1 MTRTKWFLHH
11 GRVLEVRE
19 RRIMTNYQI
28 WIYEDGR
35 PISLHST
42 VRLVDVTAAL
52 AVGVDLLSRT
62 MADAV
67 ADVLQGRFAVD
78 EPSGLVAAE

>member
-1 MTRTKWFLHH
+1 MTRTKWLLYR

-19 RRIMTNYQI
+19 RRVMTSYQI
-28 WIYEDGR
+28 WLYEDGR
-35 PISLHST
+35 PIRLHSS

-78 EPSGLVAAE
+78 EPSSVAAAE